1 LATAAFTG
9 SVLGLAVLW
18 AVVVGAFLK
27 FVLNEGLARWQLATS
42 TTLLEGCADR
52 FGKPIIWLFLCY
64 MVVWSFLVAAALM
77 GAVGV
82 TGHAIY
88 PLFGSEAANAN
99 KVFYGVLHS
108 VVAVVLVNIGG
119 YRLFGKIMS
128 ACIGVM
134 FVVVVVTAVAM
145 RPPFGELASGLLWP
159 KIPAITS
166 QGVPWTIALMGGVG
180 GTLTVLCYGYWI
192 REEGRQGIEDLKTC
206 RIDLAT
212 GYVMTAVFGLA
223 MVVIGSS
230 LGSLEGKGGAKL
242 IVEIA
247 GQLEATLGPLA
258 KWAFLLGAW
267 GAVFS
272 SLLGVW
278 QSVPYLFADS
288 WSLATGRRDGRR
300 TRKVETRSFPYRAYL
315 YGIALLP
322 MAGLAAVPFKT
333 MQKTYAVVGALCI
346 PILAI
351 TLLLLNGRTKWVGA
365 RYRNSLWTSLVL
377 IAALLFFALA
387 GCLQI
392 HSKLFVKRA
401 RSARDRPRDV
411 AAVRSK
417 DLPGLDL
424 TRLRAWALLEAPEEG
439 ELQTRSAESLPPP
452 LRTGLHKA
460 SADHRR
466 GFP

>member
-1 LATAAFTG
+1 LAIVGPGILVAATGVGAGDLATAAFTG
-9 SVLGLAVLW
+9 RVLGLAILW
-18 AVVVGAFLK
+18 AVIVGAFLK
-27 FVLNEGLARWQLATS
+27 FVLNEGLARWQLATR

-52 FGKPIIWLFLCY
+52 FGRPIIWLFLCY
-64 MVVWSFLVAAALM
+64 LAVWSFLVAAALM

-88 PLFGSEAANAN
+88 PLFGTEVANAN
-99 KVFYGVLHS
+99 KIFYGVLHS
-108 VVAVVLVNIGG
+108 VIAVVLVNVGG

-128 ACIGVM
+128 ACIGIM
-134 FVVVVVTAVAM
+134 FVVVVLTAVAM
-145 RPPFGELASGLLWP
+145 RPSIGDLTSGLFWP
-159 KIPAITS
+159 TIPAG
-166 QGVPWTIALMGGVG
+166 GVSWTIALMGGVG

-192 REEGRQGIEDLKTC
+192 REEGRQGVEDLKTC

-230 LGSLEGKGGAKL
+230 LEGMEGKGGAKL

-247 GQLEATLGPLA
+247 GQLDVTLGPVA

-288 WSLATGRRDGRR
+288 WSLATGVHDGKKA
-300 TRKVETRSFPYRAYL
+300 RKVDTRSLPYQAYL

-322 MAGLAAVPFKT
+322 IVGLVFVPFKS
-333 MQKTYAVVGALCI
+333 MQKTYAMVGALCI
-346 PILAI
+346 PLLAI
-351 TLLLLNGRTKWVGA
+351 ALLGLNGRAKWVGT
-365 RYRNSLWTSLVL
+365 RYKNKLWTSVVL
-377 IAALLFFALA
+377 LAALLFFVLA

-392 HSKLFVKRA
+392 RSKLVDK
-401 RSARDRPRDV
+401 P
-411 AAVRSK
+411 AVE
-417 DLPGLDL
+417 PIPP
-424 TRLRAWALLEAPEEG
+424 AV
-439 ELQTRSAESLPPP
+439 SAEAEPA
-452 LRTGLHKA
+452 GKKA
-460 SADHRR
+460 N
-466 GFP
+466 